1 MIDII
6 RDNSQFVNVLYK
18 KKKKRKIKRTTGKK
32 RTKMEANECCSD
44 VKNRIR
50 FDRSVRNVK

>member
-18 KKKKRKIKRTTGKK
+18 KKKKKK
-32 RTKMEANECCSD
+32 
-44 VKNRIR
+44 KNKEN
-50 FDRSVRNVK
+50 DR